1 MLIDAGETINN
12 AVINK
17 IDELGITKLDTV
29 VATHPHN
36 DHISEMPSV
45 LKKYEIGNFYLP
57 KVSHTSNVFET
68 MIDIVSEKSI
78 NVKEAKAG
86 ETITVPEGFKCDIIA
101 PCGNNYSSLNDWS
114 AVIRLVYGNTSFL
127 FTGDAEELSEREILE
142 KGYNVS
148 ADILKLGHHGSSTS
162 TCNDF
167 LDAVNP
173 KYAIVSAGK
182 DNSYGHP
189 HKETISKL
197 NEKNIQTFITYDCGT
212 VTATSDGNNI
222 YIKTESG
229 EATESVGKNEISNNT
244 LNDTN
249 NTSDI
254 NKNNK
259 AEEKTN
265 YIGNVKSKKLHRENC
280 ISLPEEKNRIVFDT
294 KEKAYEQGYSNCLN
308 CNP

>member
-1 MLIDAGETINN
+1 MNKIKNSFILFITALVLSLTGCLPNDGDSGISVVSNVGDKNLNSSDIKNTGLLNIYYVNVGQADSIIIQFPDKSSMLIDAGETINN

-222 YIKTESG
+222 HK
-229 EATESVGKNEISNNT
+229 
-244 LNDTN
+244 D
-249 NTSDI
+249 
-254 NKNNK
+254 
-259 AEEKTN
+259 
-265 YIGNVKSKKLHRENC
+265 
-280 ISLPEEKNRIVFDT
+280 
-294 KEKAYEQGYSNCLN
+294 
-308 CNP
+308 